1 MKFSQIPYT
10 RPDLAAAAA
19 AYEDITARIRR
30 GASAGEVL
38 EQFRRAE
45 QLDAQLDTAYTVAYI
60 RNTVDTRDAFYAAE
74 QQFFDENLP
83 ALADKQLDVYRAV
96 LASPFRAELADAL
109 GALALEKMDV
119 AARAQSPAVL
129 ELMARENALTTEY
142 QKLYASAQIPFAGR
156 TLTVAQLAPYK
167 EDPSRSLRR
176 EALEAEGTWF
186 DEHRKEFDELYEE
199 LVHNRTAQ
207 ARAMGYEDFC
217 PLGAIRMGR
226 VGYTLADMA
235 AYRGQIKRDVV
246 PVAAG
251 LKALQHRRT
260 GIGAPKFYDEAFAF
274 PDGNARP
281 TGTPEEILA
290 AGRQMYRALSPQTA
304 EFIDI
309 MFENELFDVLAKPG
323 KAPGG
328 YCTGLRAY
336 KMPFIFSNF
345 NGTSGDVDVLTHEAG
360 HAFAD
365 YVSARLEIPDI
376 LRQPGMESCEIHSM
390 SMEFLT
396 SDYHRLFFGP
406 ATAKYQLAHAE
417 DALFF
422 LPYGTMVDE
431 FQHEVY
437 KNPAMTP
444 AERNGVWAAL
454 ERQYR
459 PWIDFDGLPFY
470 GRGAGWQRQ
479 LHIYQTAFY
488 YIDYCL
494 AQTVAL
500 QFFTA
505 WLHDKQDAWNRYL
518 ALVNAAGTKTY
529 PGLVAAAGFASPFAP
544 GTMKTVAR
552 AVGAWCEEQNRALFP

>member
-1 MKFSQIPYT
+1 M
-10 RPDLAAAAA
+10 
-19 AYEDITARIRR
+19 
-30 GASAGEVL
+30 
-38 EQFRRAE
+38 
-45 QLDAQLDTAYTVAYI
+45 
-60 RNTVDTRDAFYAAE
+60 
-74 QQFFDENLP
+74 
-83 ALADKQLDVYRAV
+83 AL
-96 LASPFRAELADAL
+96 
-109 GALALEKMDV
+109 
-119 AARAQSPAVL
+119 
-129 ELMARENALTTEY
+129 N
-142 QKLYASAQIPFAGR
+142 I
-156 TLTVAQLAPYK
+156 
-167 EDPSRSLRR
+167 SR
-176 EALEAEGTWF
+176 
-186 DEHRKEFDELYEE
+186 
-199 LVHNRTAQ
+199 
-207 ARAMGYEDFC
+207 
-217 PLGAIRMGR
+217 
-226 VGYTLADMA
+226 
-235 AYRGQIKRDVV
+235 
-246 PVAAG
+246 
-251 LKALQHRRT
+251 
-260 GIGAPKFYDEAFAF
+260 IGAPKFYDEAFAF

-470 GRGAGWQRQ
+470 GRGAGWQQQ